1 MLQAPLGFLKNP
13 FYYASFIEKTL
24 AGADL
29 APKEC
34 FKPVPKLP
42 IQNFFNV
49 GDKLEAVDRKYPE
62 LICPATI
69 GTVIINQLTCPICN

>member
-1 MLQAPLGFLKNP
+1 M
-13 FYYASFIEKTL
+13 EKIL

-29 APKEC
+29 APKKC

-42 IQNFFNV
+42 NENFFNV

-69 GTVIINQLTCPICN
+69 GN

>member
-13 FYYASFIEKTL
+13 YYFASFMVKTL

-34 FKPVPKLP
+34 FKSVPKPP
-42 IQNFFNV
+42 INNFFNV
-49 GDKLEAVDRKYPE
+49 GEKLEAVDRKYPD

-69 GTVIINQLTCPICN
+69 GK